1 MLIMD
6 LNATIGMITF
16 QAYWTSLEWLPLT
29 NFHPFDKLCIAFYA
43 FFKSTKFGSTSC

>member
-1 MLIMD
+1 
-6 LNATIGMITF
+6 MITF

-43 FFKSTKFGSTSC
+43 SFKSTKFGSTSC